1 VGNTVAVRRLRN
13 GWRGLECER
22 YGSGGLPTI
31 GKLFW
36 GSSQGF
42 IGTWEVS
49 KVAQVMCQSFV
60 GGQPGDLDH

>member
-1 VGNTVAVRRLRN
+1 VDVRRLRN
-13 GWRGLECER
+13 GWRGVECESN
-22 YGSGGLPTI
+22 GNDGLLAI

-36 GSSQGF
+36 GSSQEF
-42 IGTWEVS
+42 IDTWEVS